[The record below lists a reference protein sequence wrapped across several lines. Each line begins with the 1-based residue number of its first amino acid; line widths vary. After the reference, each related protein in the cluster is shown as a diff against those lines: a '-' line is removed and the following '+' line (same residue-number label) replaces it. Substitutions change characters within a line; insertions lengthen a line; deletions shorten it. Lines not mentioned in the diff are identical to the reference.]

1 MPNPVDQPSA
11 SGQRKAD
18 SEPTAD
24 SSEGVEWRDISRESP
39 PTTPTAT
46 EPSASVTGRIR
57 AQAGESL
64 TIEAEGITVT
74 LVGVPKVALD
84 DLIYAHQQPSAADG
98 ETTRYCAL
106 FDIENTGDTPLHWLS
121 RRTTFIGT
129 DGYTYGRASVALD
142 SAQLAPGCHTNHV
155 QIEPRCRARVITPVE
170 KLPDGVA
177 VSAVVQTVAV
187 NGGSNQR
194 FRFTL

>member
-1 MPNPVDQPSA
+1 MPKPVDQPSA
-11 SGQRKAD
+11 SGQRGAD
-18 SEPTAD
+18 TEPTAD
-24 SSEGVEWRDISRESP
+24 SSERVEWRDISRESP
-39 PTTPTAT
+39 PTTPATT

-64 TIEAEGITVT
+64 TIEAEGVTVT

-84 DLIYAHQQPSAADG
+84 DLLYAHQQSSAADG

-106 FDIENTGDTPLHWLS
+106 FDIENTSDTPLHWLS
-121 RRTTFIGT
+121 RRTTFIGS
-129 DGYTYGRASVALD
+129 DGYTYERAHVSID
-142 SAQLAPGCHTNHV
+142 SAELAPGCHTNHV

-170 KLPDGVA
+170 ELPDGVD
-177 VSAVVQTVAV
+177 VSAVIHTVAV
-187 NGGSNQR
+187 NVGANQR